1 MKKVL
6 VFGDSF
12 TDFNAGNLSKQEN
25 WLHILQVAHDWEVE
39 NFSVTGSGPNVAL
52 MKFLDYTSDP
62 ANDFDLCIF
71 AWSEPARIYNGDVS
85 DINAWSAEHKSTGH
99 QDSEIYKTALDI
111 FRNNFYN
118 RNLFNIMHK
127 GVLMWFD
134 QYTKKRY
141 PDKQFWHFNC
151 FPALN
156 EGEYRLEENFQS
168 EQDTLVEDRLYHV
181 FDNGVT
187 IYPSL
192 VYLSDRDREQ
202 PDNIHN
208 DWRPGHLGKQ
218 LHRIVAYKLNTLL
231 IDSSITSLSLTDTE
245 LPEILD

>member
-12 TDFNAGNLSKQEN
+12 TDFNAGKLSKREN
-25 WLHILQVAHDWEVE
+25 WLHMLQNDNDWEVE
-39 NFSVTGSGPNVAL
+39 NFSITGSGPNLAL
-52 MKFLDYTSDP
+52 TKFLDYTSDP

-71 AWSEPARIYNGDVS
+71 AWSEPSRIWNGAVN
-85 DINAWSAEHKSTGH
+85 DINVWSAERKSTGH
-99 QDSEIYKTALDI
+99 QDSEIYKTAQD
-111 FRNNFYN
+111 FFGNYFYN

-127 GVLMWFD
+127 GTLMWLD
-134 QYTKKRY
+134 QYTKKRF

-156 EGEYRLEENFQS
+156 DGEYRLPEHFEN
-168 EQDTLVEDRLYHV
+168 DDNVLVEDRLYHV
-181 FDNGVT
+181 FDNGIT

-192 VYLSDRDREQ
+192 VWLSDRDSER
-202 PDNIHN
+202 PDNIQN

-218 LHRIVAYKLNTLL
+218 LHQAVADKLSTLL
-231 IDSSITSLSLTDTE
+231 TDSSITSLSLNGAE
-245 LPEILD
+245 QPEILD